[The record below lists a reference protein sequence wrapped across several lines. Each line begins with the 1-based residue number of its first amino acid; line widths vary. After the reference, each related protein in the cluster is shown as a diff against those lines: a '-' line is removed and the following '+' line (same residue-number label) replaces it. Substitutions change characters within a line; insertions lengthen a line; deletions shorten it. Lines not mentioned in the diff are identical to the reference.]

1 MKFDLDIFCRVV
13 VPFLTLIF
21 GAWLSR
27 FLEKR
32 VRLIAYNVHAYSTE
46 IKNPSG
52 QPIRVNGHSIVILNS
67 GKLAA
72 NNVRITHHTLP
83 DFSVYPPANYTQINL
98 PDGSK
103 EIVIEKMI
111 PGQQLTISYLY
122 FPPLLW
128 NQIHSGIK
136 SDECF
141 AEVINVIP
149 SPQYPKWIINLL
161 RILILVGIASLL
173 YWSTCLL
180 NSFSFFEQTKL

>member
-1 MKFDLDIFCRVV
+1 MKFDLDIFCKIV
-13 VPFLTLIF
+13 VPFLTLIS
-21 GAWLSR
+21 GVWLNR

-32 VRLIAYNVHAYSTE
+32 VRLIAYHVHAYSTE

-72 NNVRITHHTLP
+72 NNVRINHYVLP
-83 DFSVYPPANYTQINL
+83 DFSIHPPVNYTQVDL

-111 PGQQLTISYLY
+111 PGQQVTISYLY
-122 FPPLLW
+122 SPPLLC
-128 NQIHSGIK
+128 NQIHACIN
-136 SDECF
+136 SDERF

-149 SPQYPKWIINLL
+149 SPQYSKWVINLL
-161 RILILVGIASLL
+161 RVLILIGIASLL
-173 YWSTCLL
+173 YWAACFLI
-180 NSFSFFEQTKL
+180 NFFTKNELG